1 MITAIVNTHGNYFIT
16 NYNMVYT
23 KALFMINRTTIRLIG
38 ESNGSFMKSSINYVN
53 VAPLIYLLLF
63 IYYMVHDR
71 EFYKKL
77 LNL

>member
-1 MITAIVNTHGNYFIT
+1 
-16 NYNMVYT
+16 MVYT